1 MSNASRTK
9 RRSCHL
15 SHLPALAASLFAAFL
30 IAAGWPPSLLAQVDA
45 RMLQYPDVSATHI
58 AFEYGGDIWIVP
70 KAGGLANRVTSAK
83 GEEFLPRFSPD
94 GSLIAFNGNYDG
106 NIDIYT
112 VPALGGLA
120 RRVTHH
126 GMSDRM
132 ADWYPGGDRL
142 LFASG
147 MESGKQRF
155 SQFYAVLRDG
165 GLPVKLPIPYG
176 EFGCLSPDGKKLAY
190 TPLTRTY
197 RTWKRYRGGMA
208 PDIWVF
214 DLEKMT
220 AENITDNDAND
231 EFPMWHGDTVYFLS
245 DRGPSSRFNIWACDV
260 ATKATRQVT
269 KFEDFDIHFPAAGP
283 SEIVFEAG
291 GKLYLYDFAAGQTR
305 EVKVEVVTDEATLM
319 PKLESV
325 EKLIQNASPAPDGK
339 RAIFEARGEL
349 FSVPAENGNVFNL
362 TQSSGSAERY
372 PAWSPDG
379 KSVAYWS
386 DRSGEYEL
394 VVRDPAAGSEGK
406 TLTSY
411 GPGYRYQPYW
421 SPDGKRLAFI
431 DKAMDIQIYEL
442 ASGKTVKVDKGR
454 FMFQGE
460 LDHFAVSWSADSRW
474 LAYSR
479 DLDNRHS
486 ALFIYDAREGK
497 TRQATSGFYNESQPT
512 FDPDG
517 KYLYVLTNRTL
528 QPLYGDLDST
538 FIYANSTNIAAVP
551 LRTDVA
557 SPLAPKNDQTGEKKD
572 EAGKKPGEEAKPGE
586 KAGAKT
592 EEQKKEAKAE
602 KGEKA
607 EEAPKEVKI
616 DFEGFED
623 RLVVLPPEAGN
634 YDNLQGVPGK
644 IVYHRGSNTGSE
656 SKARPVRF
664 YDLDKREEKT
674 IAEDVDGFRLSADKK
689 KLLVAKAG
697 SFFVIDVAA
706 DQKLEKKMPT
716 AQLEMTIVPRDEWRQ
731 IFNDA
736 WRIERDF
743 FYDPNLHGVDWQA
756 MRVRYGRLIDDAVT
770 REDVNYIIGELIAE
784 LSASHTY
791 RGGGALERGPV
802 QPVGYLGVDWEAS
815 GGAYRI
821 KKIIR
826 GAPWDSEA
834 RSPLDRPGAGVKE
847 GEYVLAVNGRSVDPA
862 ADPWAPFAGLAGKTV
877 ELIVNAKPD
886 RAGARTVVIE
896 TMTDETRLRNLAWI
910 ESNRARVDKASGG
923 RIGYIYVPSTG
934 IDGQNE
940 LLRMFLAQIDKEG
953 LIVDERFNDGGQ
965 IPDRF
970 IELLNRKPLAFW
982 AVRDGVDWQWPPIAN
997 FGPKVMLINGWS
1009 GSGGDA
1015 FPDYFREA
1023 GVGPLIGM
1031 RTWGGLIGISG
1042 SPDLIDGG
1050 GVTVPTFRM
1059 YKPDGKWFAEG
1070 HGVDPDIRVVDD
1082 PAQLA
1087 KGVDPQLERGIQE
1100 VMELLKTRPAAKPK
1114 RPEYQKR

>member
-1 MSNASRTK
+1 MSNPSNANRLSRYSS
-9 RRSCHL
+9 RV
-15 SHLPALAASLFAAFL
+15 PAFAAALAAAFF
-30 IAAGWPPSLLAQVDA
+30 IAAGAAPPSLLAQVDA

-58 AFEYGGDIWIVP
+58 AFEYGGDIWIVS
-70 KAGGLANRVTSAK
+70 KTGGLANRITSAK

-106 NIDIYT
+106 NVDIYT

-126 GMSDRM
+126 GMPDRM
-132 ADWYPGGDRL
+132 ADWFPSGERI
-142 LFASG
+142 LFTSA

-155 SQFYAVLRDG
+155 SQFYSVLRGG

-214 DLEKMT
+214 NLETMT
-220 AENITDNDAND
+220 AENITDNEAND
-231 EFPMWHGDTVYFLS
+231 EFPMWHGDTIYFLS
-245 DRGPSSRFNIWACDV
+245 DRGPSSRFNIWAYDV

-269 KFEDFDIHFPAAGP
+269 KIEDFDIHFPAAGP

-291 GKLYLYDFAAGQTR
+291 GKLYLYDFAGGQTH

-319 PKLESV
+319 PRLENV
-325 EKLIQNASPAPDGK
+325 EKSVQNASPAPDGK
-339 RAIFEARGEL
+339 RAVFEARGEM
-349 FSVPAENGNVFNL
+349 FSVPAENGNVVNL
-362 TQSSGSAERY
+362 SQSSGSAERY

-394 VVRDPAAGSEGK
+394 VVRDLAAGSEGK
-406 TLTSY
+406 TVTSY

-460 LDHFAVSWSADSRW
+460 LDHFTVGWSPDSRW

-479 DLDNRHS
+479 DFDNRHE
-486 ALFIYDAREGK
+486 AVFIFDTREEK
-497 TRQATSGFYNESQPT
+497 TRQVTSGFYNESQPT

-517 KYLYVLTNRTL
+517 KYLYFLTNRTL
-528 QPLYGDLDST
+528 RPLYGDLDNT

-551 LRTDVA
+551 LRTEVP

-572 EAGKKPGEEAKPGE
+572 DKKPGEETKPVE
-586 KAGAKT
+586 KAAAKA
-592 EEQKKEAKAE
+592 EEQKKEGKGE
-602 KGEKA
+602 KGEKT

-616 DFEGFED
+616 DFEAFED
-623 RLVVLPPEAGN
+623 RVVVLPPQPGN
-634 YDNLQGVPGK
+634 YDNLQGAEGK
-644 IVYHRGSNTGSE
+644 IIYHRRPNTGSE
-656 SKARPVRF
+656 SKDRPVKF
-664 YDLDKREEKT
+664 YDLEKREEKT
-674 IAEDVDGFRLSADKK
+674 IVGDVDGFRLSADKK

-697 SFFVIDVAA
+697 SFYVVDVAA

-731 IFNDA
+731 VFNDT

-743 FYDPNLHGVDWQA
+743 FYDANMHGVDWKA
-756 MRVRYGRLIDDAVT
+756 MRERYGRLIDDAVT
-770 REDVNYIIGELIAE
+770 REDVNYVIGELIAE

-802 QPVGYLGVDWEAS
+802 QPVGYLGVDWEVS

-847 GEYVLAVNGRSVDPA
+847 GEYVLEVNGLPLDPTV
-862 ADPWAPFAGLAGKTV
+862 DPWAPFAGLAGKTV
-877 ELIVNAKPD
+877 ELTVNGKPD
-886 RAGARTVVIE
+886 RAGARTVVVE
-896 TMTDETRLRNLAWI
+896 TMTSETRLRNLAWI
-910 ESNRARVDKASGG
+910 ESNRAQVEKATGG

-982 AVRDGVDWQWPPIAN
+982 AVRDGVDWQWPPLAN
-997 FGPKVMLINGWS
+997 FGPKIMLINGWS

-1023 GVGPLIGM
+1023 GLGPLIGT
-1031 RTWGGLIGISG
+1031 RTWGGLIGVSG
-1042 SPDLIDGG
+1042 CPELIDGG
-1050 GVTVPTFRM
+1050 GITVPTFRM

-1070 HGVDPDIRVVDD
+1070 HGVDPDIRVVED

-1100 VMELLKTRPAAKPK
+1100 IMKLLKAGPPARPK
-1114 RPEYQKR
+1114 RPAYQTR